1 MSDIH
6 PAQQAMLDSFQQH
19 MNAEMTGDIDATM
32 ATMTDTPYVNHV
44 PVMTGGVGRK
54 GVRNF
59 YSNHLVG
66 KFFPPDA
73 ELINVSRTIGKDQL
87 VEEIVLKFTHTVPI
101 DWMLP
106 GVPPTGRRVEIAVV
120 VIIKFENG
128 KVAHEH
134 IYWDQASVLVQL
146 GLLDSTGMPVSGG
159 ESAHK
164 VLDPKLPARNI

>member
-1 MSDIH
+1 MSNT
-6 PAQQAMLDSFQQH
+6 PPQQAMLEIFQQH
-19 MNAEMTGDIDATM
+19 MNAEMTGDIEATM
-32 ATMTDTPYVNHV
+32 ATMTDAPYVNHV
-44 PVMTGGVGRK
+44 PVMTGGVGHE
-54 GVRNF
+54 GVRQF
-59 YSNHLVG
+59 YTNHLVG

-73 ELINVSRTIGKDQL
+73 ELINVSRTIGEDQL
-87 VEEIVLKFTHTVPI
+87 VEEIVLKFTHTVPV

-106 GVPPTGRRVEIAVV
+106 GVPPTGRRVEVALV

-146 GLLDSTGMPVSGG
+146 GLLDPSGLPVSGG

-164 VLDPKLPARNI
+164 VLDSELPARDI